1 MDASQ
6 LHARLRIEAAFR
18 DTVDRDVELVAEKHC
33 ADHGQA
39 DAAAR
44 CRASDDIVSDMIW
57 SRFGAFD
64 WEGVNFVYDGTYGQ
78 HSRYLWAKVEL
89 TVAWAVS
96 NGTFT
101 PEVEET
107 LAHTVSRL
115 RDLWREWAG
124 YRATLTDD
132 LALALGD

>member
-6 LHARLRIEAAFR
+6 LRARLEIEAAFR
-18 DTVDRDVELVAEKHC
+18 ATVDRDVELVAEKHC
-33 ADHGQA
+33 ADHGREE
-39 DAAAR
+39 AAAR
-44 CRASDDIVSDMIW
+44 CRLSDDILTDMIW

-64 WEGVNFVYDGTYGQ
+64 WDGVNFVYDGTYGHQ
-78 HSRYLWAKVEL
+78 SRYLWAKVEL

-96 NGTFT
+96 NGVFT
-101 PEVEET
+101 PEVEEALDHAVT
-107 LAHTVSRL
+107 RL
-115 RDLWREWAG
+115 RELWREWAG